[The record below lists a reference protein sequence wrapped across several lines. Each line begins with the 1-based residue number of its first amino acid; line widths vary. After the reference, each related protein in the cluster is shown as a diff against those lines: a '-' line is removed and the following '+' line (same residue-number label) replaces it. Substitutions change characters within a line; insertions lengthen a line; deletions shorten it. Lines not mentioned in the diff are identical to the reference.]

1 MMDLASLTSHLTD
14 GVARHGIVA
23 VFVLMGV
30 DALLPV
36 GGELIMLYAGVV
48 AGTAG
53 VALFGAGLSPGIESY
68 LAVGLA
74 GTLGYLVGALAGW
87 AIGARG
93 GRPFVERHGRWLHLP
108 PASVDRAE
116 RWFAR
121 YGEWAVLLGRIT
133 PVARSFIS
141 IPAGMFGSPL
151 SSYIPLTLLG
161 SFVWC
166 YGFAGAGWALGSNWE
181 RLHSAF
187 RYVDILVVLTAVAA
201 VGWLLLRRRR
211 RAARVG

>member
-1 MMDLASLTSHLTD
+1 MTDLASLTSHLTD

-23 VFVLMGV
+23 VFVLMAV

-48 AGTAG
+48 AGTTG
-53 VALFGAGLSPGIESY
+53 VALLGTGLASGFESY
-68 LAVGLA
+68 LAMALA
-74 GTLGYLVGALAGW
+74 GTLGYLAGALVGW

-141 IPAGMFGSPL
+141 IPAGMFGSRL
-151 SSYIPLTLLG
+151 ATYVPLTLLG
-161 SFVWC
+161 SALWC
-166 YGFAGAGWALGSNWE
+166 FAFAGAGWAVGDNWE
-181 RLHSAF
+181 RVHSAF
-187 RYVDILVVLTAVAA
+187 RYVDIVVVLAAVAV

-211 RAARVG
+211 RAAQVG